1 MNTVE
6 PRSRLTGLF
15 DYPFFFPDPVIVLR
29 IHNNII
35 VNIVGTPSIVIPS
48 LISSVLRYLT
58 PMRLG
63 L

>member
-48 LISSVLRYLT
+48 LISSVLRY
-58 PMRLG
+58 
-63 L
+63 